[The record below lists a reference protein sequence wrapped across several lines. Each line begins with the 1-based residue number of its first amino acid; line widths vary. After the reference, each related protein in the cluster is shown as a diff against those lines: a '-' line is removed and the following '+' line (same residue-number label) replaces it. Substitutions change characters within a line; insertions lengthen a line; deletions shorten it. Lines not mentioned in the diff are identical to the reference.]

1 MDSGRPENFSRTSP
15 DRLQAP
21 LVGFLDGEYIRKEED
36 MTHEEGTAPLPKE
49 RGSRLLGIWAHPD
62 DEAYLSAGL
71 MARTI
76 DAGGTVTLV
85 TITDGELGFAADD
98 PTPLPTRAR
107 QRRGELRNA
116 MTMIGVQDIRFC
128 GVPDGG
134 LAAVP
139 RRPLVEH
146 LATIIEEVQ
155 PDTIVTFGPDGITGH
170 DDHIAN
176 CGIATQAWLAAGI
189 GELWYAA
196 KTDTWLTEWRELHDD
211 FGIWMTEEPTGVP
224 EGQVDLLVNLQGSEL
239 AKKRAVLAAHRSQT
253 EAVAQL
259 FGEERYCR
267 WISEETFRR
276 PTDTEIA
283 TLDPTRFLAVA

>member
-1 MDSGRPENFSRTSP
+1 
-15 DRLQAP
+15 
-21 LVGFLDGEYIRKEED
+21 
-36 MTHEEGTAPLPKE
+36 MTHEQGIAAPPNN
-49 RGSRLLGIWAHPD
+49 RGPRLLCIWAHPD

-71 MARTI
+71 MAQTI

-116 MTMIGVQDIRFC
+116 MAIIGVEDIRFC

-134 LAAVP
+134 LSAAP
-139 RRPLVEH
+139 SRPLVEN
-146 LATIIEEVQ
+146 LVTIIEEVQ

-176 CGIATQAWLAAGI
+176 CGVATQAWLEAGI

-196 KTDTWLTEWRELHDD
+196 KTDTWLSEWRQLHDD

-224 EGQVDLLVNLQGSEL
+224 DGQVDLLVSLQGSEL
-239 AKKRAVLAAHRSQT
+239 AKKRAVLAAHCSQT
-253 EAVAQL
+253 DAVAQL
-259 FGEERYCR
+259 FGEARYCR
-267 WISEETFRR
+267 WVSEETFRR
-276 PTDTEIA
+276 PTYVEIA
-283 TLDPTRFLAVA
+283 TLDPTRVLAMA